1 MSDFRTAFTLSPFGI
16 ELNHATPVL
25 CIGSCFAEHIEKKL
39 QQSKFDTFINPFGIV
54 YNPMSMAETLDFLC
68 NEKKFTQ
75 KDIFQQGELW
85 HSFLHHGHFSQLT
98 DFQTLEKINH
108 TLDEARFF
116 LKKTKRIILTLGSAN
131 VFFHKKTATIV
142 ANCHKVPQQDFEK
155 KRLSVEEI
163 TATLQ
168 TALQQIKSFSPDIE
182 VILTVSPV
190 RHLRDGFIENQ
201 RSKAALLL
209 ASEKLCEG
217 LDFVHY
223 FPAYELMMDDLRE
236 YRFYEADM
244 IHPNAQAIAYIWQK
258 FQTCFFSKNTQ
269 ELLQE
274 IEKITS
280 AAQHRP
286 FHTAAESYQV
296 FKNKTSE
303 AMFLLEKKY
312 PFLDFNKE
320 RSLFL

>member
-1 MSDFRTAFTLSPFGI
+1 MSDFRTVFTFSPLGI
-16 ELNHATPVL
+16 EFNHATPVL
-25 CIGSCFAEHIEKKL
+25 CIGSCFAENIEKKL
-39 QQSKFDTFINPFGIV
+39 KEAKFDTFINPFGIV
-54 YNPMSMAETLDFLC
+54 YNPISIAQTLDFLSS
-68 NEKKFTQ
+68 EKTFGQ
-75 KDIFQQGELW
+75 EDIFQQGELW

-98 DFQTLEKINH
+98 NFQTLEKMNQ
-108 TLDEARFF
+108 TLHEARLF
-116 LKKTKRIILTLGSAN
+116 LKKTKKIILTLGSAN
-131 VFFHKKTATIV
+131 VFIHKKTDTIV
-142 ANCHKVPQQDFEK
+142 ANCHKVPQQNFDK

-163 TATLQ
+163 TTVLQ
-168 TALQQIKSFSPDIE
+168 GALQQLKFFLPEIE

-201 RSKAALLL
+201 RSKATLLL
-209 ASEKLCEG
+209 ASEQLCER

-223 FPAYELMMDDLRE
+223 FPAYELMMDDLRD

-258 FQTCFFSKNTQ
+258 FQTYFFSKATQ
-269 ELLQE
+269 TTLHE
-274 IEKITS
+274 IEKITI

-286 FHTAAESYQV
+286 FHSEAESYQV
-296 FKNKTSE
+296 FKNKT
-303 AMFLLEKKY
+303 MDTMVLLEKKY